1 MGNLFAHHCQETMLI
16 KWLFRLELAQVTSS
30 GFREPAYFCKA
41 LTGWLAYSP
50 KAYSEPPRSFI
61 GSGAAP
67 LGWVGE
73 GEGTDDTSGLGH
85 TPTSQEDLII
95 QTQDYST
102 SAHDRPGIHL
112 NICFHASTIQC
123 IVQGM

>member
-1 MGNLFAHHCQETMLI
+1 M
-16 KWLFRLELAQVTSS
+16 KWLFRLELAQVMSS
-30 GFREPAYFCKA
+30 GFREPAYFSKA
-41 LTGWLAYSP
+41 LTGCKYALLTAP
-50 KAYSEPPRSFI
+50 RHTVNPPRSFI

-73 GEGTDDTSGLGH
+73 GEGTDDTNGLGH

-95 QTQDYST
+95 QTQDYRT

-112 NICFHASTIQC
+112 NICFHASTIPC